1 MKKLI
6 SLILLCMFSLN
17 LQAKNVLT
25 MEDIT
30 RGSFRAQAV
39 YGWTPSKDGE
49 SFTQISADRQR
60 IVRNSFK
67 TGEEI
72 ETVFDVNTARNVKLD
87 YIDGYIMSPAED
99 NILIQT
105 ETQSIYRHSY
115 TAVFYI
121 YNVRNKTLVPLSEN
135 GPQQVPLFSPDGTM
149 VAFVRNNNLF
159 LVKLLYN
166 NAESQVTK
174 DGKYNEILNGI
185 PDWVN
190 EEEFGYSRAFD
201 FSADSQM
208 LAWIRFDES
217 QVPEFNFSLYK
228 GAAPAYTDYA
238 LYPGAYSYKYPV
250 AGVDN
255 AKVKVMTFDIKSRA
269 TRTIDLPL
277 EADGYI
283 PRIYFTKDPDKL
295 AVMTLNRHQNRYD
308 IYMANPRSCT
318 AQLIVRDEAPQYIK
332 EPAYD
337 DIRFYDKNFV
347 MMSERDGYNHLY
359 LYNFNGQLIKQI
371 TKGEFEVTAFYGWDE
386 ATNTFYYGSNE
397 GSPLRKNV
405 YKIDGKGRK
414 TRLTSKDGTNSALF
428 SANMK
433 YFLNNWSD
441 ANTPYVFTLNDNN
454 GKTLKTLVDNQRLN
468 DKLAQTELGTKEFF
482 TFTTSEGVQ
491 LNGFMIKPANFDA
504 SKKYPVV
511 MHQYSGPGSQQVTDS
526 WGIGAN
532 GNGGLFESFLCSEG
546 FICVCVDGRGTG
558 GRGAEFEKCTYLNL
572 GVKESKDQ
580 VETAIYLGTL
590 PYIDKNNIAIW
601 GWSYGGFNTL
611 MSMSEGRPVFKC
623 GVAVAPP
630 TSWRYYDT
638 IYTERFMRTPQEN
651 SKGYDECP
659 ISRAKNLSGNLLL
672 CHGLAD
678 DNVHFRNSA
687 EYSESLV
694 QADKQFE
701 MQVYTNRNHGIGG
714 GNTRHHLYT
723 RINNFFVSNLMKK

>member
-526 WGIGAN
+526 WSIGAN